1 MRIYTVDMDD
11 LCILYEDL
19 VEMGE
24 IDPLTYSMSDF
35 LVDKVSSA
43 IDYGLGINPFD
54 TTYPFLLLMV
64 LIALIDWNSYCQ
76 GRASVKK
83 DV

>member
-1 MRIYTVDMDD
+1 MNLRYHIEHLFLYSTIGV
-11 LCILYEDL
+11 LC
-19 VEMGE
+19 
-24 IDPLTYSMSDF
+24 
-35 LVDKVSSA
+35 A
-43 IDYGLGINPFD
+43 GLGINPFD

>member
-43 IDYGLGINPFD
+43 IDYATD
-54 TTYPFLLLMV
+54 YM
-64 LIALIDWNSYCQ
+64 CME
-76 GRASVKK
+76 R
-83 DV
+83 